1 MEEWFFDFFDENY
14 LELYLKK
21 QREELTLK
29 QVNFIISSLS
39 LKKEDKVLDLG
50 CGIGRHIIELGKR
63 GIFGVG
69 VDFNEKYIEIANKF
83 KEELENVQF
92 IKMDMREINFMKE
105 FDAVLSM
112 WTSFGYFSDEE
123 NLSLLKKINFSLKER
138 GKFLI
143 DIENIFYMLKNLP
156 KERWEKEGD
165 FYILERND
173 LNLNTS
179 RLKTERVIIKEGKIK
194 TYTRIYRIY
203 TFKEIEFY
211 LNKSGFKIINF
222 YGGYDG
228 EDYTN
233 QSKRLIVIS
242 EKL

>member
-1 MEEWFFDFFDENY
+1 MKEWFLDFFDENY
-14 LELYLKK
+14 LTLYLKK

-29 QVNFIISSLS
+29 QVNFIINSLS
-39 LKKEDKVLDLG
+39 LKKGMKILDLG

-63 GIFGVG
+63 GFFGVG
-69 VDFNEKYIEIANKF
+69 VDFNEKYIDIANKL
-83 KEELENVQF
+83 KEGLQNVNF
-92 IKMDMREINFMKE
+92 IKMDMREISFLEE

-123 NLSLLKKINFSLKER
+123 NLSLLKKINQSLKCG
-138 GKFLI
+138 GKFLL

-156 KERWEKEGD
+156 KERWEREGD
-165 FYILERND
+165 FYILERNE
-173 LNLNTS
+173 LNYKIS
-179 RLKTERVIIKEGKIK
+179 RLKTERVIIKEGTIK
-194 TYTRIYRIY
+194 TYTRIYRIF
-203 TFKEIEFY
+203 TLKEIEHY
-211 LNKSGFKIINF
+211 LNKSYFKILNI

-228 EDYTN
+228 EEYSN

>member
-1 MEEWFFDFFDENY
+1 MEDWFFDFFDENY

-21 QREELTLK
+21 QKDELTLK
-29 QVNFIISSLS
+29 QVDFIINSLS
-39 LKKEDKVLDLG
+39 LKEKDKVLDLG

-69 VDFNEKYIEIANKF
+69 VDFNEKYIEIGNKL
-83 KEELENVQF
+83 KGDLDNVKF
-92 IKMDMREINFMKE
+92 IKMDMRYINFEME
-105 FDAVLSM
+105 FDAALSM

-123 NLSLLKKINFSLKER
+123 NLSLLKKINLSLKEK
-138 GKFLI
+138 GKLLL

-156 KERWEKEGD
+156 KERWDKED
-165 FYILERND
+165 NFYILERND
-173 LNLNTS
+173 LNFRTS
-179 RLKTERVIIKEGKIK
+179 RLKTERVIIKYGTIK

-203 TFKEIEFY
+203 TLKEIELY
-211 LNKSGFKIINF
+211 LNESGFKIIKI
-222 YGGYDG
+222 YGGYNG
-228 EDYTN
+228 EDYST